1 MIEENIFDVNDNEL
15 LMLYQED
22 DENAKNLFYM
32 KYKFI
37 IDILIKKYSKHIN
50 DLNIDYQEIYSE
62 CSVGFSDGLRH
73 FKDDKNASLATFITL
88 CIERRLNAVIKKYSR
103 DKYKIMQDSYSL
115 DFIYNDNDFKLM
127 DIISDDTFDPL
138 KNMTEKEQYD
148 ELLKNIEEQLTK
160 TEYEVFVLLARGLD
174 YITIS
179 KILEKSPKQ
188 IDNAIQRI
196 KSKIRKIVKK

>member
-22 DENAKNLFYM
+22 DENAKNLLYM